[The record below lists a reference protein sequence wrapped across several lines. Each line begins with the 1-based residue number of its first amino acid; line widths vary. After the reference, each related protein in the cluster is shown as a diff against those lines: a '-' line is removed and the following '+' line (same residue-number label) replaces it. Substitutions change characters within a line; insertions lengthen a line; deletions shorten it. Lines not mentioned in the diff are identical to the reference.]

1 MKPNQI
7 WIQDHNQPFLLPPLD
22 LGPKWKGFETDSD
35 PSLEVRDKKATKFNL
50 LFDKFVD
57 SKGFQVFG
65 STWLRKVSKQIPYQ
79 KILSHFFIVQ
89 LITWKTTK
97 VEQWLNFNVFG
108 GTMPNRLTF
117 HVTIHKKFTLIV
129 LQKKLFW

>member
-65 STWLRKVSKQIPYQ
+65 ST
-79 KILSHFFIVQ
+79 
-89 LITWKTTK
+89 
-97 VEQWLNFNVFG
+97 
-108 GTMPNRLTF
+108 
-117 HVTIHKKFTLIV
+117 
-129 LQKKLFW
+129 